1 MIGNTQTRNG
11 RELPPPGKSMLGT
24 EGNFFNLVESI
35 WENLQLTSHFI
46 VKNWKLSSL
55 RSETRLSVPITSSQH
70 CTGSS
75 TQSN

>member
-1 MIGNTQTRNG
+1 MIENTPTRNG
-11 RELPPPGKSMLGT
+11 RELPQPDKSMLGT
-24 EGNFFNLVESI
+24 KGNFFNLVKSI
-35 WENLQLTSHFI
+35 EENLQLTSHFT
-46 VKNWKLSSL
+46 VKNWTLSSL